1 MVDLLF
7 RILTVVLV
15 IVVMFSFV
23 ASAQAAEGPPATDE
37 AGPAANSYAYAQMLG
52 VLGGLLG
59 SGIIVFGAAMGIS
72 RIASGATEAIARQ
85 PEAGGRIF
93 TSMVIAASLIEGIAF
108 FGLIVCFVA
117 IFLLT

>member
-1 MVDLLF
+1 MVNLIF
-7 RILTVVLV
+7 RKLAVVLV
-15 IVVMFSFV
+15 IAVMFLFA
-23 ASAQAAEGPPATDE
+23 ASAQAAEGSSATDE
-37 AGPAANSYAYAQMLG
+37 AAPAASSYAQMLG

-59 SGIIVFGAAMGIS
+59 SGIIVLGAAIGIS
-72 RIASGATEAIARQ
+72 KIASGATEAIARQ

>member
-1 MVDLLF
+1 
-7 RILTVVLV
+7 
-15 IVVMFSFV
+15 
-23 ASAQAAEGPPATDE
+23 
-37 AGPAANSYAYAQMLG
+37 
-52 VLGGLLG
+52 LLG
-59 SGIIVFGAAMGIS
+59 SGIIVFGAAIGIS

-117 IFLLT
+117 VFLLT